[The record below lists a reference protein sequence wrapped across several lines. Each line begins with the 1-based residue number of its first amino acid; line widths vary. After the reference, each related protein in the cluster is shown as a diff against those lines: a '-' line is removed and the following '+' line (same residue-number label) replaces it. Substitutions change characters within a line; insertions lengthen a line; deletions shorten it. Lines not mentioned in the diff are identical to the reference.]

1 MGVYCTEIDHI
12 LQDLPRL
19 LIKMKY
25 KDTTCQNQNVTSANS
40 RTNGGSERRISFMA
54 TFDTEGAMCNATPTI
69 SLIKQ
74 ICGTTSNSASNYP
87 DIIIS

>member
-54 TFDTEGAMCNATPTI
+54 TFDTEGAMCNATPTDI
-69 SLIKQ
+69 FDKTNLRNNIKQ
-74 ICGTTSNSASNYP
+74 RIKLS
-87 DIIIS
+87 